1 MIYHEEKVR
10 VRYSETDK
18 MGYVY
23 YGNYASYLEVARVEL
38 IRSLGLS
45 YKKMEDEGV
54 MLPIA
59 EYKNKYLRPAY
70 YDDLLTIKTWIR
82 EKPGMKLRFD
92 YEIENQEGMLLTVAE
107 TTLVFVSM
115 ETFKPMQPP
124 QNFIEATQK
133 YFEPARRERKN

>member
-133 YFEPARRERKN
+133 YFE

>member
-45 YKKMEDEGV
+45 YKTMEDEGV

-82 EKPGMKLRFD
+82 EKPAMKLRFD
-92 YEIENQEGMLLTVAE
+92 YEIVNQENKLLTVAE

-133 YFEPARRERKN
+133 YFE

>member
-70 YDDLLTIKTWIR
+70 YDDELTIKTWIR

-92 YEIENQEGMLLTVAE
+92 YEVVNHEGSLLTVAE
-107 TTLVFVSM
+107 TTLVFVSK
-115 ETFKPMQPP
+115 ETMKPIQPP
-124 QNFIEATQK
+124 QNFIDATKK
-133 YFEPARRERKN
+133 YFE